1 MATIHNSRLSD
12 GEARL
17 APQNIVTD
25 VTVAI
30 GDQTDAD
37 AGKWVFD
44 YQVEHGLPVRATIP
58 SLLA

>member
-37 AGKWVFD
+37 AGK
-44 YQVEHGLPVRATIP
+44 
-58 SLLA
+58 